1 MTATGIYVTSEG
13 ERELRERHQ
22 ELLTRWPV
30 PSERLRIPTREGET
44 FVIASGPPQAPPLLL
59 LHGSSTTCVMWLGDV
74 ATWAP
79 HFRVYAVD
87 LIGEPGL
94 SAPSRPPLGSEAY
107 ALWLDDVLEGL
118 GLSRVSLVGASLGG
132 WLAVDYAIR
141 RPGRVERLALLSP
154 GGIGRQKAG
163 FAVKALF
170 LLPFGERGRRRLLT
184 MVMGGATPDARL
196 AAYLDYATQIS
207 RHFRPRRQRLPV
219 FGDDALGGLTMP
231 VLVILGGR
239 DVMLDSRDTERRM
252 RHLVRHATLR
262 YLPDAPHGLRGH
274 AEPILA
280 FLRDSPVRGTRSAP
294 HPEGTGRRQSD
305 VGPGRAAP

>member
-1 MTATGIYVTSEG
+1 MTATDIYVTGEG
-13 ERELRERHQ
+13 ERELRERYQ

-44 FVIASGPPQAPPLLL
+44 SVITSGPPDAPPLLL

-87 LIGEPGL
+87 LIGEPGP
-94 SAPSRPPLGSEAY
+94 SAPSRPPLDSEAY
-107 ALWLDDVLEGL
+107 ALWLDDVLDGL

-141 RPGRVERLALLSP
+141 RPGRVERLALLCP

-163 FAVKALF
+163 FAFRALF
-170 LLPFGERGRRRLLT
+170 LLLFGERGRRRLLS
-184 MVMGGATPDARL
+184 MVMGDAPSDPRF
-196 AAYLDYATQIS
+196 AAYLDYAAQIA
-207 RHFRPRRQRLPV
+207 RHFRPRRERLPV
-219 FGDDALGGLTMP
+219 FGDEALGGLAMP
-231 VLVILGGR
+231 MFVIVGGR
-239 DVMLDSRDTERRM
+239 DVLLDSRDTERRL
-252 RHLVRHATLR
+252 RRLVPHATVRH
-262 YLPDAPHGLRGH
+262 LPDAPHGLRGH

-280 FLRDSPVRGTRSAP
+280 FLRDSTASA
-294 HPEGTGRRQSD
+294 GGGR
-305 VGPGRAAP
+305 